1 MSAGDGES
9 TDDVRAHLLD
19 GVVGPPPDLL
29 ASHPRPPVTGG
40 SVLTDT
46 RQASSTA
53 VSAPSRLLAGSS
65 ALLVVDVI
73 APGPVTGT
81 VRVQL
86 DSPQEH
92 GAVLAEGELDAGGRA
107 MLTVVLPLGEH
118 VLRVAYSGDVRC
130 APSSCVRVL
139 RVAAHPTLVRL
150 AGSRDPVPSGETV
163 VLTAR
168 VSSSEESRAPSGTV
182 LFLDGSREL
191 GSARLGADGAA
202 VLPVAE
208 LGTGVHRIVA
218 AYSGDASHAA
228 SRSTPIPQAVAVAVV
243 QTRLVLE
250 RVEMG
255 EDIGLSV
262 TVVDAVTG
270 LPLPTASGEVV
281 LCSPSSSLRVALVE
295 GVARVRLPA
304 LDGEAWRV
312 DYAGDAEHAAC
323 AAVS

>member
-1 MSAGDGES
+1 M
-9 TDDVRAHLLD
+9 
-19 GVVGPPPDLL
+19 
-29 ASHPRPPVTGG
+29 
-40 SVLTDT
+40 LTDT
-46 RQASSTA
+46 RQASSTG

-65 ALLVVDVI
+65 ALLVVDVT
-73 APGPVTGT
+73 AQEPVTGT

-92 GAVLAEGELDAGGRA
+92 GAVLAEGELDPGGRA

-118 VLRVAYSGDVRC
+118 VLRVAYSGDARC
-130 APSSCVRVL
+130 APSSCARVL
-139 RVAAHPTLVRL
+139 RVEAHPTLVTL
-150 AGSRDPVPSGETV
+150 AGSRGPVPSGETV

-182 LFLDGSREL
+182 LFLDGGREL

-202 VLPVAE
+202 VLPVAA

-218 AYSGDASHAA
+218 AYSGDGSHAA
-228 SRSTPIPQAVAVAVV
+228 SRSTPIPQAVAVAAV
-243 QTRLVLE
+243 QTRLALE
-250 RVEMG
+250 RVV
-255 EDIGLSV
+255 IGQELGVTV
-262 TVVDAVTG
+262 TVVDAVTA

-281 LCSPSSSLRVALVE
+281 LSSSSSSLRVALLD

-304 LDGEAWRV
+304 LGGEAWRV

-323 AAVS
+323 ATVS